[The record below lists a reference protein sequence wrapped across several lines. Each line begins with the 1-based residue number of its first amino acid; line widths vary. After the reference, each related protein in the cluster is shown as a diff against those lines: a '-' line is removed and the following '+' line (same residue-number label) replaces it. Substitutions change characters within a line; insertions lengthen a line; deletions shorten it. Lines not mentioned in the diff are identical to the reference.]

1 MLPRTLAPFLA
12 DRPLAIELAVL
23 ERMVRTPIPD
33 AAALEAAVTAWGEA
47 DREPVKGSAIGV
59 LQLRGAIKH
68 HAGGGLFE
76 LFFGGGASV
85 DRLAEEFRALLGDE
99 SVRAIVL
106 DVDSPGG
113 TVPGVPE
120 FAQEIYESRG
130 VKPIVAIANA
140 TMASAAYWIGT
151 AADELYVTPSGRVGS
166 VGVYVAH
173 EDWSKFDEE
182 MGVKTTLISAGK
194 YKVEGNPYE
203 PLGDEATAFLQHSV
217 DLVYGRFVD
226 AVAAH
231 RGVSSKQVIEGYGQ
245 GRVLEAEDAVKAGM
259 VDGVRTLDEV
269 IDAVGL
275 SAEPSPAAAASS
287 GRFTYAQH
295 AEHARAGVQAFV
307 SRTRSL
313 AGLRANDGRPLGAAA
328 RATLAAFLEGV
339 QSDIQ
344 QVEVLT
350 EDPDRDRELRAWSV
364 ERLARIARLREAAL
378 QEA

>member
-275 SAEPSPAAAASS
+275 SAEPSPAA
-287 GRFTYAQH
+287 
-295 AEHARAGVQAFV
+295 
-307 SRTRSL
+307 
-313 AGLRANDGRPLGAAA
+313 GAAG
-328 RATLAAFLEGV
+328 ATLAAFLEGV